1 MNRIAGILYGCVLGD
16 AIGLGSEYMEKEEV
30 AFYYPD
36 LIEQLTSLLQQENQ
50 ASSQS
55 FIHYITFNQF
65 IKDRH
70 RSKSI
75 SFLFLSLSSVAAR

>member
-30 AFYYPD
+30 AFYYPV
-36 LIEQLTSLLQQENQ
+36 LIEQLTSLLQENQ
-50 ASSQS
+50 TSSQS

>member
-30 AFYYPD
+30 AFYYPA
-36 LIEQLTSLLQQENQ
+36 LIEQLTSLLQENQ
-50 ASSQS
+50 TSSQS

>member
-1 MNRIAGILYGCVLGD
+1 MSRIAGIIYGCVLGD

-30 AFYYPD
+30 TFYYPV
-36 LIEQLTSLLQQENQ
+36 LIEQLTSLLQQDNQ
-50 ASSQS
+50 SNSQP

-70 RSKSI
+70 RSKYTYFI
-75 SFLFLSLSSVAAR
+75 F

>member
-1 MNRIAGILYGCVLGD
+1 MSRIAGIIYGCVLGD
-16 AIGLGSEYMEKEEV
+16 AIGLGSEYMEKEEI
-30 AFYYPD
+30 AFYYPV
-36 LIEQLTSLLQQENQ
+36 LIEQLTSLLQENQ
-50 ASSQS
+50 TSSQS

>member
-30 AFYYPD
+30 AFYYPV
-36 LIEQLTSLLQQENQ
+36 LIEQLTSLLQANQ

>member
-1 MNRIAGILYGCVLGD
+1 MNQIAGILYGCVLGD

-30 AFYYPD
+30 AFYYPV
-36 LIEQLTSLLQQENQ
+36 LIEQLTSLLQENQ

>member
-1 MNRIAGILYGCVLGD
+1 MSRIAGIIYGCVLGD

-30 AFYYPD
+30 AFYYPV
-36 LIEQLTSLLQQENQ
+36 LIEQLTSLLQENQ
-50 ASSQS
+50 TSSQS